1 VLTPALVML
10 KWDYMENI
18 VGKYIKRDIFNQLAG
33 HLEEQE
39 ITLITGSRQV
49 GKTVLLDQLKIF
61 LIEEKS
67 INKDLIFS
75 YNLDL
80 IQDWEVFQNQT
91 DFIGFLKDHSKKQKI
106 YIFIDEA
113 QKVPEAARF
122 FKGVYDSNLN
132 IKLVLTGSSSLE
144 LKADLKETLAGRKRV
159 FQVLPFS
166 FLEFLR
172 HKEKFLAGMLESN
185 KKSSRIDEKKLLDY
199 YKEYIIFGGY
209 PRVILTETK
218 EGKIN
223 ILKEIYSSYVEKDV
237 VGLLEIKNKP
247 VFNRLLKLLAFQIGQ
262 LVNIDELATNL
273 GADRKTVEKYI
284 FSLEETFILKK
295 ISPFFTN
302 PRQEVIKSSKV
313 YFADLGLRNL
323 IAENFDN
330 LEERT
335 DKGVVLENAVLI
347 ELFQLLKL
355 TDKLRFWRTKQGAE
369 VDFIVESKDLIA
381 IESKFGG
388 KKESISLGLR
398 NFIKKFKPK
407 KAIVANL
414 SINGEMGEI
423 EGAKIELAYPFNMR
437 L

>member
-1 VLTPALVML
+1 ML
-10 KWDYMENI
+10 EWDCMINTIE
-18 VGKYIKRDIFNQLAG
+18 KYVKRDIFDQLTN
-33 HLEEQE
+33 HLKEQE

-49 GKTVLLDQLKIF
+49 GKTVLLGQLRSF
-61 LIEEKS
+61 LIEKKS
-67 INKDLIFS
+67 VSRDLIFS

-91 DFIGFLKDHSKKQKI
+91 DFIKFLGDRSQGQRI
-106 YIFIDEA
+106 YIFVDEA

-132 IKLVLTGSSSLE
+132 IKLILTGSSSLE
-144 LKADLKETLAGRKRV
+144 LKAGLKETLTGRKRV

-172 HKEKFLAGMLESN
+172 HREKFLAEALKSN
-185 KKSSRIDEKKLLDY
+185 KKLSKIDEKKLLNY
-199 YKEYIIFGGY
+199 YEEYAIFGGY
-209 PRVILTETK
+209 PRVILAETK
-218 EGKIN
+218 EEKIN

-237 VGLLEIKNKP
+237 VGLLEIKNKT
-247 VFNRLLKLLAFQIGQ
+247 VFNRLLKLLAFQVGQ

-273 GADRKTVEKYI
+273 GADRKTIEKYI

-302 PRQEVIKSSKV
+302 PRQEVIKSNKV

-330 LEERT
+330 LERRP

-347 ELFQLLKL
+347 ELFRLLKL

-369 VDFIVESKDLIA
+369 VDFIIESKDLIA
-381 IESKFGG
+381 IESKFSG
-388 KKESISLGLR
+388 KRESVSLGLR

-407 KAIVANL
+407 KAIIASL
-414 SINGEMGEI
+414 SINSKISEMKGV
-423 EGAKIELAYPFNMR
+423 KIESTYPFNIK